1 MRFIYTLL
9 FYLALPLVMARM
21 GYRSIRLPAYGQR
34 WNERFALYGL
44 AQPPIE
50 GSLLW
55 FHAVS
60 VGEAESAVP
69 LIRAVQT
76 EYPAL
81 QILVTTTTPTGS
93 ARVSDTLGQSV
104 RHVYLPYDLPD
115 CVGRFLARFK
125 PCLGVI
131 METEVWPNLYGA
143 CHKRAIPLALV
154 NARLT
159 ERSARGYAVGGSL
172 IRDCFRAIAL
182 LAAQTPSDAQRYMG
196 LGMSP
201 ERTVISGNIKF
212 DAELSPSR
220 LAETRQAREV
230 LFADRPVWIAGS
242 THPGEE
248 AVILAAHHLLLQRHP
263 DLVLILAPRH
273 PERMNSVANLIKG
286 RGLSMSRRSEISD
299 RPVDKQVYLVDTLGE
314 LKFLYATAD
323 AAFVGGSLVAVG
335 GHNMLEPAAIGLPIL
350 FGPHVH
356 NFREIADRLQECG
369 AGALVT
375 TAAQLTEQLD
385 GLITD
390 PLLRTRRGIQA
401 QAFVNANQGAARRVL
416 EQLYPLID
424 AGIIK
429 TGRQH

>member
-1 MRFIYTLL
+1 
-9 FYLALPLVMARM
+9 
-21 GYRSIRLPAYGQR
+21 
-34 WNERFALYGL
+34 
-44 AQPPIE
+44 
-50 GSLLW
+50 
-55 FHAVS
+55 
-60 VGEAESAVP
+60 
-69 LIRAVQT
+69 
-76 EYPAL
+76 
-81 QILVTTTTPTGS
+81 
-93 ARVSDTLGQSV
+93 
-104 RHVYLPYDLPD
+104 
-115 CVGRFLARFK
+115 
-125 PCLGVI
+125 
-131 METEVWPNLYGA
+131 
-143 CHKRAIPLALV
+143 
-154 NARLT
+154 
-159 ERSARGYAVGGSL
+159 
-172 IRDCFRAIAL
+172 
-182 LAAQTPSDAQRYMG
+182 
-196 LGMSP
+196 
-201 ERTVISGNIKF
+201 
-212 DAELSPSR
+212 
-220 LAETRQAREV
+220 
-230 LFADRPVWIAGS
+230 
-242 THPGEE
+242 
-248 AVILAAHHLLLQRHP
+248 
-263 DLVLILAPRH
+263 
-273 PERMNSVANLIKG
+273 MNSVANLIKG